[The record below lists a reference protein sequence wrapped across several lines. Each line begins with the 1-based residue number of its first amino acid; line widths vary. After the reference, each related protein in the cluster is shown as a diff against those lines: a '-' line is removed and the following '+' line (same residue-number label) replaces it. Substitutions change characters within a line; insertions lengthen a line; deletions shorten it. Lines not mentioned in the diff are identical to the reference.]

1 MAQLKDIKERIN
13 SVKKTRKMTQAMKM
27 VSAAKFKRYSKLAI
41 TSRFVV
47 TELDSIIC
55 NISDESENEFVDIVK
70 SYESKNEILVILAGD
85 RGLCG
90 GFNSSVLKKAQEYID
105 SSKNNVELILFGR
118 KAVQNFKNSSCK
130 IIKSF
135 ENFNDTVTI
144 DDVDQLLN
152 DYTELY
158 LSKSYSKVTLLY
170 NEFKTAVTSNLLF
183 KQLFPVKLKKNES
196 NEKKVE
202 TDVIIEPDY
211 HNVFKSLVNR
221 YIKFTIYNSFLES
234 VAAEQGARMAA
245 MDAATDNAG
254 DMIKELTLLYNRQRQ
269 AQITTELSEIVAG
282 AEALVS

>member
-47 TELDSIIC
+47 SELDSLIC
-55 NISDESENEFVDIVK
+55 NISDDSENDFLDIVK
-70 SYESKNEILVILAGD
+70 SYKSNNEILVILAGD

-90 GFNSSVLKKAQEYID
+90 GFNSSVLKKAQDYLD
-105 SSKNNVELILFGR
+105 NSDNNVELILFGR
-118 KAVQNFKNSSCK
+118 KAVQYFKNTSYK
-130 IIKSF
+130 VIKYF
-135 ENFNDTVTI
+135 ENYNDTVTI
-144 DDVDQLLN
+144 DDVDYLLN
-152 DYTELY
+152 DYTDMY
-158 LSKSYSKVTLLY
+158 LTKNYSKVTLLY

-183 KQLFPVKLKKNES
+183 KQLFPVKLDKKNSSE
-196 NEKKVE
+196 NKVE
-202 TDVIIEPDY
+202 SDVIVEPDY
-211 HNVFKSLVNR
+211 HSVFTSLVNR

-245 MDAATDNAG
+245 MDSATDNAG
-254 DMIKELTLLYNRQRQ
+254 DMIKELTLIYNRQRQ

-282 AEALVS
+282 AEALVN